1 MDEPSPL
8 TITTTTVR
16 TVDADTIFLVLSDRT
31 RRQIL
36 VSLFDGQP
44 HGTGGIGGSLPK
56 QRDLVRKHCMVLVK
70 AGLITGQPDPQ
81 NGKRQLYQLSPAVK
95 AETTPTGRTL
105 DFGCCVL
112 RCPAA
117 E

>member
-1 MDEPSPL
+1 M
-8 TITTTTVR
+8 TVVTTTVR
-16 TVDADTIFLVLSDRT
+16 TIDADTIFSALSDRT

-56 QRDLVRKHCMVLVK
+56 HRDLVRKHCAVLAK
-70 AGLITGQPDPQ
+70 AGLIIGQDDPQ
-81 NGKRQLYQLSPAVK
+81 NRKRQLYQLSPAVK

-105 DFGCCVL
+105 DFGCCIV
-112 RCPAA
+112 RC
-117 E
+117 